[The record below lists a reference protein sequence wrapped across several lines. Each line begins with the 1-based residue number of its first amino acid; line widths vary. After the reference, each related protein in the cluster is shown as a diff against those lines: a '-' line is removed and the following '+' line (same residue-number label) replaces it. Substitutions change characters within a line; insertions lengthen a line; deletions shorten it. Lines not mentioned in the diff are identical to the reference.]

1 MAASIRARDIMV
13 TKLIT
18 VREDMDLLDLARL
31 LVKNKISGAP
41 VVDEREGLIGVLT
54 EKDLMTALIDAAYDD
69 LPSTKVGAYMQRTPH
84 SIEEDLDVL
93 SIAQIFQT
101 RTYRRL
107 PVVREG
113 QLVGQISRRDVLR
126 AVNKLIEPAQDH
138 STAILYLSA
147 LRDQNESPFD

>member
-1 MAASIRARDIMV
+1 MTTPIRARDIMV
-13 TKLIT
+13 TNLIT
-18 VREDMDLLDLARL
+18 VREDMDLHDVARL

-41 VVDEREGLIGVLT
+41 VVDPNGGLLGVLT

-69 LPSTKVGAYMQRTPH
+69 LPSTKVGAYMQRNPQ
-84 SIEEDLDVL
+84 SIDEDLDVL

-107 PVVREG
+107 PVVKDG

-126 AVNKLIEPAQDH
+126 AVIKLLEPAQDH
-138 STAILYLSA
+138 STALLYLSA
-147 LRDQNESPFD
+147 LRDLNDAPFD